1 MSSTADLSAVAI
13 QPPVRDQAM
22 LGAVSDSV
30 QPSGGSEPEVLVIGA
45 GLAGTEA
52 AWQVAQAGVRVRL
65 VEMRPVR
72 RSPAHHS
79 GEFAELVC
87 SNSFGALSSDRAA
100 GLLQEEL
107 RRLGSL
113 VIGTADQ
120 HAVPAGGALAVD
132 RGRYS
137 AALTAA
143 LEAHPL
149 VTVERREQTE
159 LPGPAQITVLAT
171 GPLTADALAEQLRAF
186 TGRGECHFFDAASP
200 IVEGESIDLGIAFR
214 ASRYDKGDAD
224 YINCPMDRDQYLAF
238 RQALL
243 EAEQADLKDF
253 EAESA
258 HFFEGCL
265 PIEELARRGEDTMRY
280 GPLKP
285 IGLWDPRWGDVN
297 DREVRRANRAYAVVQ
312 LRQEDRDGRLWNLVG
327 FQTNLKWGEQKRVL
341 RLIPGLENAEFVRFG
356 VMHRNTFLESPQL
369 LDATLQFRQRPSLLA
384 AGQITGTEGY
394 AAAVAGGWLAGTNAA
409 RLARGLDPIS
419 LPPTTMVGALTHF
432 VAEAPCGGE
441 GKRGGFQP
449 MPPNFGL
456 MPELPERIRDK
467 RRRYGAYRDRSLA
480 DLATSLEQQG
490 CVQSEPMQV

>member
-1 MSSTADLSAVAI
+1 M
-13 QPPVRDQAM
+13 
-22 LGAVSDSV
+22 
-30 QPSGGSEPEVLVIGA
+30 IGA

-52 AWQVAQAGVRVRL
+52 AWQVAQAGVSVHL
-65 VEMRPVR
+65 VEMRPLK

-79 GEFAELVC
+79 SEFAELVC

-113 VIGTADQ
+113 VIRTADA

-137 AALTAA
+137 AALTEI
-143 LEAHPL
+143 LEQHPL
-149 VTVERREQTE
+149 VTIERREQIF
-159 LPGPAQITVLAT
+159 LPDADQITVLAT
-171 GPLTADALAEQLRAF
+171 GPLTSEALANDLRDF
-186 TGRGECHFFDAASP
+186 TGRDDCHFFDAASP
-200 IVEGESIDLGIAFR
+200 IVDGETIDMEKAFR

-224 YINCPMDRDQYLAF
+224 YINCPMDQPQYQDF
-238 RQALL
+238 RAALL
-243 EAEQADLKDF
+243 TAEQAELKDF
-253 EAESA
+253 EKDSA
-258 HFFEGCL
+258 TFFEGCL

-297 DREVRRANRAYAVVQ
+297 DRDVRRARRAHAVVQ

-341 RLIPGLENAEFVRFG
+341 RMIPGLEQAEFVRFG
-356 VMHRNTFLESPQL
+356 VMHRNTFLEAPEL
-369 LDATLQFRQRPSLLA
+369 LKPTLQFRGRERLLA

-409 RLARGLDPIS
+409 RLALGQATFD
-419 LPPTTMVGALTHF
+419 LPPTSMIGALTHF
-432 VAEAPCGGE
+432 ISEAPS
-441 GKRGGFQP
+441 GKFQP

-456 MPELPERIRDK
+456 LPVLPERIRDK
-467 RRRYGAYRDRSLA
+467 RRRYGAYRDRALNDLLLA
-480 DLATSLEQQG
+480 AQKQKSVDVA
-490 CVQSEPMQV
+490 CPA

>member
-1 MSSTADLSAVAI
+1 MSPSSEST
-13 QPPVRDQAM
+13 
-22 LGAVSDSV
+22 
-30 QPSGGSEPEVLVIGA
+30 PSREPILVIGA

-52 AWQVAQAGVRVRL
+52 AWQIAEAGLPVRL

-79 GEFAELVC
+79 ADFAELVC

-107 RRLGSL
+107 RRLGSV
-113 VIGTADQ
+113 VIRTADR

-132 RGRYS
+132 RGRFG
-137 AALTAA
+137 AALTAS
-143 LEAHPL
+143 LERHPL
-149 VTVERREQTE
+149 ITVERREQTE
-159 LPGPAQITVLAT
+159 LPEAGIAVLAT

-186 TGRGECHFFDAASP
+186 TGRGDCHFFDAASP
-200 IVEGESIDLGIAFR
+200 IVEGESIDLSVAFR

-224 YINCPMDRDQYLAF
+224 YINCPMDREQYLAF
-238 RQALL
+238 REALL
-243 EAEQADLKDF
+243 AAEQAELKDF

-297 DREVRRANRAYAVVQ
+297 DRDVRRARRAYAVVQ

-369 LDATLQFRQRPSLLA
+369 LDPTLQFRTRPTLLA

-409 RLARGLDPIS
+409 RLALGMEPLS
-419 LPPTTMVGALTHF
+419 LPPSTMIGALTHF
-432 VAEAPCGGE
+432 IATAPCGGA

-456 MPELPERIRDK
+456 LPELPERIRAK
-467 RRRYGAYRDRSLA
+467 RERYGAYRDRSLA
-480 DLATSLEQQG
+480 DLAPFTSGEEEAAAVVDPGLAAAA
-490 CVQSEPMQV
+490 VP

>member
-1 MSSTADLSAVAI
+1 
-13 QPPVRDQAM
+13 M
-22 LGAVSDSV
+22 LQRAASLANEGSV
-30 QPSGGSEPEVLVIGA
+30 TVLGA

-52 AWQVAQAGVRVRL
+52 AWQVARAGIPVSL

-79 GEFAELVC
+79 SDFAELVC

-100 GLLQEEL
+100 GLLQEEM

-113 VIGTADQ
+113 VIGTADH

-137 AALTAA
+137 AALTET
-143 LEAHPL
+143 LDQHPL
-149 VTVERREQTE
+149 VTIERREQQS
-159 LPGPAQITVLAT
+159 LPSAEDITVLAT
-171 GPLTADALAEQLRAF
+171 GPLTSEPLAEDLRSF
-186 TGRGECHFFDAASP
+186 TGRADCHFFDAASP
-200 IVEGESIDLGIAFR
+200 IVHGDSIDLNIAFR

-224 YINCPMDRDQYLAF
+224 YINCPMDKEQYLAF
-238 RQALL
+238 REALL
-243 EAEQADLKDF
+243 AAEQAELKDF
-253 EAESA
+253 DKEDAT
-258 HFFEGCL
+258 FFEGCL

-297 DREVRRANRAYAVVQ
+297 DRDVRRAKRAYAVVQ
-312 LRQEDRDGRLWNLVG
+312 LRQEDKDGRLWNLVG

-341 RLIPGLENAEFVRFG
+341 QMIPGLSAAEFVRFG

-369 LDATLQFRQRPSLLA
+369 LQPTLQFRSRATLLA

-409 RLARGLDPIS
+409 RLVRGLEPID
-419 LPPTTMVGALTHF
+419 LPATTMAGALTHF
-432 VAEAPCGGE
+432 VSEAPTA
-441 GKRGGFQP
+441 KFQP

-456 MPELPERIRDK
+456 LPDLPERIRDK
-467 RRRYGAYRDRSLA
+467 RARYGAYRDRALAALESIRSL
-480 DLATSLEQQG
+480 L
-490 CVQSEPMQV
+490 VQPVVA

>member
-1 MSSTADLSAVAI
+1 MSD
-13 QPPVRDQAM
+13 R
-22 LGAVSDSV
+22 SV
-30 QPSGGSEPEVLVIGA
+30 IVIGA

-52 AWQVAQAGVRVRL
+52 AWQIVSAGVPVNL
-65 VEMRPVR
+65 VEMRPNK

-79 GEFAELVC
+79 AEFAELVC

-113 VIGTADQ
+113 VIRTADQ
-120 HAVPAGGALAVD
+120 HSVPAGGALAVD

-143 LEAHPL
+143 LEKHPL
-149 VTVERREQTE
+149 VTIERREQME
-159 LPGPAQITVLAT
+159 LPPAETITVLAT
-171 GPLTADALAEQLRAF
+171 GPLTSESLAADLRDF
-186 TGRGECHFFDAASP
+186 TGRDDCHFFDAASP
-200 IVEGESIDLGIAFR
+200 IVDGETIDMEKAFR

-224 YINCPMDRDQYLAF
+224 YINCPMDQHQYQIF
-238 RQALL
+238 RAELL
-243 EAEQADLKDF
+243 SAEQAQLKDF
-253 EAESA
+253 EKNNAT
-258 HFFEGCL
+258 FFEGCL
-265 PIEELARRGEDTMRY
+265 PIEELARRGDDTMRY

-297 DREVRRANRAYAVVQ
+297 DRDVRRARRAFAVVQ

-341 RLIPGLENAEFVRFG
+341 RMIPGLEEAEFVRFG
-356 VMHRNTFLESPQL
+356 VMHRNTFLEAPEL
-369 LDATLQFRQRPSLLA
+369 LQPTLQFRRRERLLA

-409 RLARGLDPIS
+409 RLALGQPTID
-419 LPPTTMVGALTHF
+419 LPSTSMIGALTHF
-432 VAEAPCGGE
+432 ISEAPS
-441 GKRGGFQP
+441 GKFQP

-456 MPELPERIRDK
+456 LPALAEKIRDK
-467 RRRYGAYRDRSLA
+467 RRRYGAYRDRALSDLL
-480 DLATSLEQQG
+480 LATEKQESVDG
-490 CVQSEPMQV
+490 ACPA